1 MNVLTYLP
9 LAAGIGLFLYGMHI
23 LGQSLERLAGN
34 KMEQTLEKL
43 TDNPLKGALLGTGV
57 TAVIQSSAATVIM
70 VIGLLNA
77 NIFTLFQ
84 AFPVI
89 MGANLGTTVTGQL
102 LRLGDI
108 SGAGTVL
115 SLLKPSAFG
124 PVLVAVG
131 ACMIVFCK
139 KHSVRTKGNLII
151 GLGMLFFGMYTMES
165 TLAPLGQQQWFLDL
179 LVAVQNPLIG
189 VILGF
194 IMTAVLQSSSASVGI
209 LQALSITGAITYSNA
224 IPLILGQ
231 NIGSCMTVLLATAG
245 STRKAKRAAFLHVF
259 YKTLGVIV
267 FLAVI
272 YGADAFFHFG
282 FWDTVLNRGSVADF
296 HTLFNIIILIG
307 FFPFRN
313 LIVRMTEKLIPD
325 KAVAGPSSEAETQ
338 LARLDSFLLA
348 TPALALAESRKVVI
362 DMGET
367 ALASF
372 DLARKLHENYT
383 EEGEEE
389 LQRYE
394 DFLDRAEN
402 KLNNYILQ
410 ITPHRL
416 SNRENNTAAEML
428 HSIGNFERIG
438 DHCINILDVAR
449 FNAENSITYSDSA
462 WVELNKILDASRE
475 ILSETVALYRNN
487 DAQAAS
493 HIEPYEQVIDEM
505 QQILKDRHIDR
516 LRLGLCNVDSG
527 ISFLEIL
534 GNLERISDHCSNI
547 ALNILQMNSKD
558 YIHFAYHEKVN
569 EGPKLSDS
577 PEFTIHEDYFR
588 AKYALP
594 VDNPEVEK
602 KLEEER
608 EAAIEELKQEEWR
621 QEEELKK
628 KYGKAKEKDKA
639 KDKDKAKSK
648 EKVKEDKKKKK

>member
-1 MNVLTYLP
+1 MNLLSYLP
-9 LAAGIGLFLYGMHI
+9 LAAGIGLFLYGMHV
-23 LGQSLERLAGN
+23 LGQSLERLAGS

-43 TDNPLKGALLGTGV
+43 TGSPIKGALLGTGV

-77 NIFTLFQ
+77 NIFTLSN

-108 SGAGTVL
+108 SGAGTIL
-115 SLLKPSAFG
+115 SLLKPSSFG
-124 PVLVAVG
+124 PVLVAIG

-165 TLAPLGQQQWFLDL
+165 TLAPLGQQKWFLDL
-179 LVAVQNPLIG
+179 LVAVQNPFIG
-189 VILGF
+189 ILLGF

-209 LQALSITGAITYSNA
+209 VQALSITGAITYSNA

-231 NIGSCMTVLLATAG
+231 NIGSCLTVLLATAG
-245 STRKAKRAAFLHVF
+245 NTRKAKRAAFLHIF

-267 FLAVI
+267 FVIVI
-272 YGADAFFHFG
+272 YGADAFVHFG
-282 FWDTVLNRGSVADF
+282 FWDKVLNRGSVADF
-296 HTLFNIIILIG
+296 HTLFNVVILFV

-313 LIVRMTEKLIPD
+313 LIVRMTEKIIPD
-325 KAVAGPSSEAETQ
+325 KAATGPNSAAENR
-338 LARLDSFLLA
+338 LARLDDLLLG
-348 TPALALAESRKVVI
+348 TPALALAEARKVVI

-372 DLARKLHENYT
+372 DLVRKLHENYT
-383 EEGEEE
+383 EEGEQE
-389 LQRYE
+389 LDQLE
-394 DFLDRAEN
+394 DFLDRAES

-416 SNRENNTAAEML
+416 SNRENNMATEML
-428 HSIGNFERIG
+428 HSVGNFERIG

-449 FNAENSITYSDSA
+449 FNTENSVTYSDSA
-462 WVELNKILDASRE
+462 WIEMTKILDATRE
-475 ILSETVALYRNN
+475 VLAETVRIYRTNN
-487 DAQAAS
+487 AADAA

-505 QQILKDRHIDR
+505 QQTLKDRHIER
-516 LRLGLCNVDSG
+516 LRLGLCNVSSG
-527 ISFLEIL
+527 ISFLELL

-547 ALNILQMNSKD
+547 ALNIMQMNSKD
-558 YIHFAYHEKVN
+558 YIHFAYHEKVS
-569 EGPKLSDS
+569 EGPKLSES
-577 PEFTIHEDYFR
+577 PEFIVHENYFR

-594 VDNPEVEK
+594 DSNAEVEQK
-602 KLEEER
+602 IEEER
-608 EAAIEELKQEEWR
+608 VAAIEEQKLEAQQLVSQKE
-621 QEEELKK
+621 
-628 KYGKAKEKDKA
+628 KAKEKDKS
-639 KDKDKAKSK
+639 KDKAKTK
-648 EKVKEDKKKKK
+648 DKPKEDKKKKK